1 MPATC
6 AICLQPI
13 TTGNDVRVSGT
24 EVMHRGC
31 AMSGRETI
39 RQRQQRQLAELQG
52 ALVAAQEGERR
63 QMALYQQARL
73 RADRSKDA
81 ARLAD
86 ERVDN
91 AGVERDE
98 AVSRRVRAEI
108 ARDLA
113 IRERDTARAELSK
126 RAQAPDVAPPT
137 LVDDQEDGTSIRFG
151 LLELD

>member
-1 MPATC
+1 MPAIC

-39 RQRQQRQLAELQG
+39 GQRQQRQLAELQG

-63 QMALYQQARL
+63 QTASLQQERR
-73 RADRSKDA
+73 RAANSERS

-91 AGVERDE
+91 AGAERDE
-98 AVSRRVRAEI
+98 AVSRQVRAEI
-108 ARDLA
+108 ARDTA
-113 IRERDTARAELSK
+113 IRERDAARADLAK
-126 RAQAPDVAPPT
+126 RTSVPEVASSTP
-137 LVDDQEDGTSIRFG
+137 VDDQQDATMIRFG